1 MRPLRTR
8 FYLAAGLGAIL
19 VLARTGVP
27 LRGQGEP
34 PLPDRLNSFI
44 KNDVKLTSEEQK
56 QLLAGQPVTKL
67 LDADPA
73 KEVAVFGAVWINAPI
88 ARYVAAVK
96 DIESFE
102 KGGNFLVT
110 KRISSP
116 PRLEDFDKLS
126 LPPDDVSDLKT
137 CKVGECEVKLGEA
150 ALTRIQKETDW
161 SKPTATADVERSM
174 RKLALEYATG
184 YQEGGNSR
192 LAEYRDAERP
202 TFVAQEFAAM
212 INRMPALT
220 EYLPDLKRYLLDY
233 PRVTLPNSDS
243 FLYWQSAKFGLK
255 PTIRINHLTIADK
268 QTHVVVV
275 SKMLYASH
283 YFWTAIELRVLVPD
297 PARGQGFW
305 FVNVNQSRSDGLG
318 GFTGSMIRGKV
329 RGEAQKGMQAALKR
343 YENSDGALRANVSIL
358 SLTVQ
363 SRPLNR
369 LRTPWHL
376 VTSP

>member
-8 FYLAAGLGAIL
+8 FYLAAGLVAIL

-184 YQEGGNSR
+184 YHEGGNSR

-212 INRMPALT
+212 INRMPA
-220 EYLPDLKRYLLDY
+220 
-233 PRVTLPNSDS
+233 SD
-243 FLYWQSAKFGLK
+243 
-255 PTIRINHLTIADK
+255 
-268 QTHVVVV
+268 
-275 SKMLYASH
+275 
-283 YFWTAIELRVLVPD
+283 
-297 PARGQGFW
+297 
-305 FVNVNQSRSDGLG
+305 
-318 GFTGSMIRGKV
+318 
-329 RGEAQKGMQAALKR
+329 
-343 YENSDGALRANVSIL
+343 
-358 SLTVQ
+358 
-363 SRPLNR
+363 
-369 LRTPWHL
+369 
-376 VTSP
+376 

>member
-329 RGEAQKGMQAALKR
+329 RGEAQKGMQAALKGTKTR
-343 YENSDGALRANVSIL
+343 ME
-358 SLTVQ
+358 
-363 SRPLNR
+363 
-369 LRTPWHL
+369 H
-376 VTSP
+376 